1 MAAVLWSEGI
11 SRIDVLVLSHADTDH
26 FNAVPE
32 LLDRFAVGRVVV
44 PGAFLHGGSSAV
56 VDLLG
61 RLRARHIPVE
71 AAAAGDSFALDAA
84 CRVRV
89 LHPFADEPPAP
100 AGIGGDRRA
109 ADNATSL
116 VVAVESAGR
125 RLLLTGDIEG
135 DAVARFVA
143 ADPDSCDV
151 LVAPHHGSRTSLPP
165 DVATATEPAVVLVS
179 GAGGRGWDDV
189 RDAYAAA
196 CGAAVPDVLQTGGG
210 GAIAVDFAAAAI
222 EVSRFAAA
230 DWRPTARVGDGA
242 AAGVRPLPVRQVA
255 SAPGPRR

>member
-1 MAAVLWSEGI
+1 MVRVRSLQSTAARAVLAAIRDRGI
-11 SRIDVLVLSHADTDH
+11 PV
-26 FNAVPE
+26 
-32 LLDRFAVGRVVV
+32 RVV
-44 PGAFLHGGSSAV
+44 
-56 VDLLG
+56 
-61 RLRARHIPVE
+61 R
-71 AAAAGDSFALDAA
+71 AGDSFAVDRQ

-89 LHPFADEPPAP
+89 LHPAAGAD
-100 AGIGGDRRA
+100 GDGT
-109 ADNATSL
+109 DNEASL
-116 VVAVESAGR
+116 VLAVEAAGR
-125 RLLLTGDIEG
+125 RWLLTGDLEG
-135 DAVARFVA
+135 PALGRFVA
-143 ADPDSCDV
+143 ADPDRCDV